1 MSYYKYKPRDPQVQ
15 VNWTEAASNLTA
27 VIQDEV
33 TLRKEKK
40 SAIDEA
46 TREYQNQLNNQPQG
60 ESTSIREW
68 GLKFGDQAQK
78 QMMMQEQLL
87 KSGMLNPNDYT
98 LMRQNLVDGTDQAFS
113 LMEHYQE
120 VYANKMERMNSQD
133 IATSSQALEVWMME
147 NAEGFA
153 NFNNSQLAIN
163 PETGK
168 VTAAMMRTNSVSG
181 ERELTQDPNQFVAV
195 SSLQGQILTEY
206 DKFDAGAVSS
216 KFVEETGAWTTVEKL
231 TGSRLEAGQL
241 LTSIDPT
248 SKTLTDV
255 DRAALAKAYPGE
267 DMAGIIDIYLS
278 AENAAIDG
286 IFGNPYNLTS
296 VLTENVVMADNG
308 KNYTFT
314 YDEAEANANPE
325 MILMER
331 QGERNVP
338 VFDESRNKH
347 AAEQEKAI
355 RSCMRVDI
363 RNKINK
369 EEKAVSVKD
378 YNPPTYK
385 PADPK
390 DVRDENR
397 ELEKKQNAQKTWNS
411 IKGQTAQERV
421 SSFANIIGTQIAKNA
436 GLVGINPSED
446 GLSIEFVYNAANSEK
461 NRTID
466 ISEGIS
472 DRDWAIIGNEIT
484 GLDNPEDAIDAG
496 GFVTGTDGKSKAYNP
511 KYIGGANRK
520 GNEQRFN
527 NELSTFIKD
536 GFPETGGEP
545 FLGQEQD
552 VVTKSLNDR
561 YGQYGLEATSVG
573 YMGGDT
579 TRITIDGWSGDAN
592 LDATF
597 TMDSDI
603 YVDSTALDMQEQFEK
618 WFTAVMKRT
627 NRITQI
633 AEGQGFTGRNK
644 NKNSSGGGATYGPC
658 TDGKKPL
665 LNAQGEA
672 TATLVNC

>member
-46 TREYQNQLNNQPQG
+46 TREYQAQLNNQPQG

-120 VYANKMERMNSQD
+120 VYANKMERMKSQD

-168 VTAAMMRTNSVSG
+168 VTAAMMRTNSKTG
-181 ERELTQDPNQFVAV
+181 ERELTKDPNQFVAV
-195 SSLQGQILTEY
+195 SALQGQILTEY
-206 DKFDAGAVSS
+206 DEFDVGAVSS

-231 TGSRLEAGQL
+231 TGSRLKAGQL

-248 SKTLTDV
+248 SKTLTEA

-267 DMAGIIDIYLS
+267 DMASIIDIYLS

-296 VLTENVVMADNG
+296 ILTENVVMTDGG

-314 YDEAEANANPE
+314 FDEVEANANPE

-338 VFDESRNKH
+338 VFDVSRNKH

-355 RSCMRVDI
+355 RSFMRVDI

-378 YNPPTYK
+378 YNPPTYA
-385 PADPK
+385 PNYTEPK
-390 DVRDENR
+390 DVRDEKR
-397 ELEKKQNAQKTWNS
+397 KLKEGKGLQSLWNS
-411 IKGQTAQERV
+411 MFAATAEERKGIVQ
-421 SSFANIIGTQIAKNA
+421 NIMSNPLARKKGLIA
-436 GLVGINPSED
+436 LIPSDD
-446 GLSIEFVYNAANSEK
+446 GSSIEFIFDNDTPS
-461 NRTID
+461 RTVD
-466 ISEGIS
+466 ISGATGESWAQLGIELT
-472 DRDWAIIGNEIT
+472 DLT
-484 GLDNPEDAIDAG
+484 LEDAGIAG
-496 GFVTGTDGKSKAYNP
+496 GDYNP
-511 KYIGGANRK
+511 NFKGVGADRNLWQKYNVEIDNMFKADLGQMNYTKEEDEG
-520 GNEQRFN
+520 
-527 NELSTFIKD
+527 
-536 GFPETGGEP
+536 
-545 FLGQEQD
+545 FLGQDEGLVAD
-552 VVTKSLNDR
+552 KLNEL
-561 YGQYGLEATSVG
+561 YGKYGLVVKPSNGALYNEVILTMSG
-573 YMGGDT
+573 YNGNAEFPST
-579 TRITIDGWSGDAN
+579 K
-592 LDATF
+592 TF
-597 TMDSDI
+597 STNI
-603 YVDSTALDMQEQFEK
+603 YTNVNQDDELRLMQE
-618 WFTAVMKRT
+618 WIAAALAST
-627 NRITQI
+627 NRVGML
-633 AEGQGFTGRNK
+633 AKDKGF
-644 NKNSSGGGATYGPC
+644 SGKKELTPAPPARYGPC
-658 TDGKKPL
+658 TDGKKVL
-665 LNAQGEA
+665 LDAQGEA
-672 TATLVNC
+672 TATSTIC

>member
-168 VTAAMMRTNSVSG
+168 VTAAMMRTNSETG
-181 ERELTQDPNQFVAV
+181 ERELTKDPNQFVAV
-195 SSLQGQILTEY
+195 SALQGQILTEY
-206 DKFDAGAVSS
+206 DKFDVGAVSS
-216 KFVEETGAWTTVEKL
+216 KFVEETGAWTTIEKL

-248 SKTLTDV
+248 SKTLTEV

-338 VFDESRNKH
+338 VFDESRNQH

-355 RSCMRVDI
+355 RSFMRVDI

-378 YNPPTYK
+378 YTPPTYA
-385 PADPK
+385 PNYTEPK
-390 DVRDENR
+390 DVRDDKKKLEKAQGLQTQWNSLYSATAEER
-397 ELEKKQNAQKTWNS
+397 KRIIQNIMSNSLTKEKGLIALIPSDNGSSIEFIYDDGRASRTVQIDGATNESWAQLGIELTDLTLEQAGLAEGDYNPDFTGVGADRNMISKYNVEIDDMFESDMGVYGYTDEKDEGFLGRKEDLIAADLNNLYGEYGITVKPSGNLLTNEIIISMSGYKGSTEFPSVETFNTNQNTNVNQDAELEK
-411 IKGQTAQERV
+411 IK
-421 SSFANIIGTQIAKNA
+421 NWIK
-436 GLVGINPSED
+436 
-446 GLSIEFVYNAANSEK
+446 AALAS
-461 NRTID
+461 
-466 ISEGIS
+466 
-472 DRDWAIIGNEIT
+472 
-484 GLDNPEDAIDAG
+484 
-496 GFVTGTDGKSKAYNP
+496 
-511 KYIGGANRK
+511 
-520 GNEQRFN
+520 
-527 NELSTFIKD
+527 
-536 GFPETGGEP
+536 
-545 FLGQEQD
+545 
-552 VVTKSLNDR
+552 
-561 YGQYGLEATSVG
+561 
-573 YMGGDT
+573 
-579 TRITIDGWSGDAN
+579 
-592 LDATF
+592 
-597 TMDSDI
+597 
-603 YVDSTALDMQEQFEK
+603 
-618 WFTAVMKRT
+618 
-627 NRITQI
+627 
-633 AEGQGFTGRNK
+633 TGRVGALAK
-644 NKNSSGGGATYGPC
+644 AKGFSGKTKEIIYGPC
-658 TDGKKPL
+658 IDGFKEHLKLKTKK
-665 LNAQGEA
+665 E
-672 TATLVNC
+672 C

>member
-15 VNWTEAASNLTA
+15 VNWTEAASNLTK
-27 VIQDEV
+27 VVEDEKN
-33 TLRKEKK
+33 LRIEKK
-40 SAIDEA
+40 TAIDDA
-46 TREYQNQLNNQPQG
+46 TREYQKQLNNQPQG

-68 GLKFGDQAQK
+68 GLQFGDEAQK
-78 QMMMQEQLL
+78 AMMMQEQLL
-87 KSGMLNPNDYT
+87 KSGMLNPSQYT
-98 LMRQNLVDGTDQAFS
+98 QMRQNLVDGTDQAFS
-113 LMEHYQE
+113 LMENYQE
-120 VYANKMERMNSQD
+120 VYANKMERMKSQD

-231 TGSRLEAGQL
+231 TGSRLEAGRL

-255 DRAALAKAYPGE
+255 DKAALTKAYPGE

-296 VLTENVVMADNG
+296 ILTENVVMTDGG

-314 YDEAEANANPE
+314 FDEVEANANPE

-338 VFDESRNKH
+338 VFDKSRNKH
-347 AAEQEKAI
+347 AVEQEKAI
-355 RSCMRVDI
+355 RAWMRVDI

-390 DVRDENR
+390 DVRDDAR
-397 ELEKKQNAQKTWNS
+397 DLEKKQNAQKTWNS
-411 IKGQTAQERV
+411 IKGQTADERV
-421 SSFANIIGTQIAKNA
+421 ASFANILGTQIAQNA

-446 GLSIEFVYNAANSEK
+446 GMSIEFVYNAANSEG

-472 DRDWAIIGNEIT
+472 DEEWAIIGNEIT
-484 GLDNPEDAIDAG
+484 GLDNPEDAMAAG
-496 GFVTGTDGKSKAYNP
+496 GFVTGTDGNSKAYNP
-511 KYIGGANRK
+511 KYISGANRK

-527 NELSTFIKD
+527 NELSTYIGK
-536 GFPETGGEP
+536 GFPRDDDDNS
-545 FLGQEQD
+545 FLKKEQK
-552 VVTKSLNDR
+552 VVAERMNKLYSK
-561 YGQYGLEATSVG
+561 YGLTATAVG
-573 YMGGDT
+573 IAGDDNT
-579 TRITIDGWSGDAN
+579 LITIDGWGGDGVT
-592 LDATF
+592 DKTF
-597 TMDSDI
+597 EMDSDFNTNANAI
-603 YVDSTALDMQEQFEK
+603 EVEEAFEE
-618 WFTAVMKRT
+618 WFTAVMKKT
-627 NRITQI
+627 NKIAQI
-633 AEGQGFTGRNK
+633 AKTEGFTGRNK
-644 NKNSSGGGATYGPC
+644 KANSTEDDAGFGPC
-658 TDGKKPL
+658 EDGKKIEL
-665 LNAQGEA
+665 A
-672 TATLVNC
+672 TGLPIDC

>member
-15 VNWTEAASNLTA
+15 VNWTEAASNLTK
-27 VIQDEV
+27 VLSDEV
-33 TLRKEKK
+33 DFRNQQKA
-40 SAIDEA
+40 AIDEA
-46 TREYQNQLNNQPQG
+46 TREYQKQLNNQPQG

-153 NFNNSQLAIN
+153 NFNNSQLSIN

-168 VTAAMMRTNSVSG
+168 VTAAMMRTNSETG
-181 ERELTQDPNQFVAV
+181 KRELTQDPNQFVAV
-195 SSLQGQILTEY
+195 SSLQGQILQEY
-206 DKFDAGAVSS
+206 DKFDVGAVSS
-216 KFVEETGAWTTVEKL
+216 KFVEETGAWTTVEKI

-267 DMAGIIDIYLS
+267 DIAGIIDIYLS

-314 YDEAEANANPE
+314 FDEAEANANPE

-338 VFDESRNKH
+338 VFDVKRNKH

-355 RSCMRVDI
+355 RSFMRVDI

-378 YNPPTYK
+378 YTPPTYA
-385 PADPK
+385 PNYTDPK
-390 DVRDENR
+390 DVRDEKR
-397 ELEKKQNAQKTWNS
+397 KLKEGKGLQSLWNS
-411 IKGQTAQERV
+411 MFGATAEERKGIVQ
-421 SSFANIIGTQIAKNA
+421 NIMSNPLARKKGLIA
-436 GLVGINPSED
+436 LIPSDD
-446 GLSIEFVYNAANSEK
+446 GSSIEFIFNNDTPPRTVDISGATGESWAQLGIELTDLTLEDAGVADGVYNPDFKDVGADRNLWQKYNVE
-461 NRTID
+461 ID
-466 ISEGIS
+466 NMFEADLGQMNYTKEEDEG
-472 DRDWAIIGNEIT
+472 
-484 GLDNPEDAIDAG
+484 
-496 GFVTGTDGKSKAYNP
+496 
-511 KYIGGANRK
+511 
-520 GNEQRFN
+520 
-527 NELSTFIKD
+527 
-536 GFPETGGEP
+536 
-545 FLGQEQD
+545 FLGQKEGLVAD
-552 VVTKSLNDR
+552 KLNEL
-561 YGQYGLEATSVG
+561 YGKYGLVVKSSNNAIDNEVILTMSG
-573 YMGGDT
+573 YNGTAEFPSTKTFSTNIYTNVNQDKELREMQKW
-579 TRITIDGWSGDAN
+579 ITA
-592 LDATF
+592 
-597 TMDSDI
+597 
-603 YVDSTALDMQEQFEK
+603 ALNS
-618 WFTAVMKRT
+618 T
-627 NRITQI
+627 NRVGML
-633 AEGQGFTGRNK
+633 AKDKGF
-644 NKNSSGGGATYGPC
+644 SGKIEPIETINETIEYGPC
-658 TDGKKPL
+658 IDGQKL
-665 LNAQGEA
+665 DIEA
-672 TATLVNC
+672 GTKEPC

>member
-168 VTAAMMRTNSVSG
+168 VTAAMMRTNSETG
-181 ERELTQDPNQFVAV
+181 ERELTKDPNQFVAV
-195 SSLQGQILTEY
+195 SALQGQILTEY
-206 DKFDAGAVSS
+206 DKFDVGAVSS
-216 KFVEETGAWTTVEKL
+216 KFVEETGAWTTIEKL

-248 SKTLTDV
+248 SKTLTEV

-338 VFDESRNKH
+338 VFDESRNQH

-355 RSCMRVDI
+355 RSFMRVDI

-378 YNPPTYK
+378 YTPPTYA
-385 PADPK
+385 PNYTEPK
-390 DVRDENR
+390 DVRDEKR
-397 ELEKKQNAQKTWNS
+397 RLKEGKGLQSLWNS
-411 IKGQTAQERV
+411 MFGASAEERKGIVQ
-421 SSFANIIGTQIAKNA
+421 NIMSNPLARSKGLIA
-436 GLVGINPSED
+436 LIPSDD
-446 GLSIEFVYNAANSEK
+446 GSSIEFIFNNDTPP
-461 NRTID
+461 RTVD
-466 ISEGIS
+466 ISGATGESWAQLGIELT
-472 DRDWAIIGNEIT
+472 DLT
-484 GLDNPEDAIDAG
+484 LEDAGVAG
-496 GFVTGTDGKSKAYNP
+496 GTYNP
-511 KYIGGANRK
+511 DFTGVGADRNLWQKYNVEIDNMFQADLGQMNYT
-520 GNEQRFN
+520 NE
-527 NELSTFIKD
+527 ED
-536 GFPETGGEP
+536 EG
-545 FLGQEQD
+545 FLGQKEGLVAD
-552 VVTKSLNDR
+552 KLNELYGKYGLVAKPSNNAIDNEVILTMSGYNGTTEFPSTKSFSTNIYTNVNQDKKLVEL
-561 YGQYGLEATSVG
+561 QKWIKAALTS
-573 YMGGDT
+573 
-579 TRITIDGWSGDAN
+579 
-592 LDATF
+592 
-597 TMDSDI
+597 
-603 YVDSTALDMQEQFEK
+603 
-618 WFTAVMKRT
+618 T
-627 NRITQI
+627 NRVGML
-633 AEGQGFTGRNK
+633 AKDKGF
-644 NKNSSGGGATYGPC
+644 SGKKELTPPPAAQYGPC
-658 TDGKKPL
+658 TDGKKAL
-665 LNAQGEA
+665 LDAQGEA
-672 TATLVNC
+672 TATLISC

>member
-15 VNWTEAASNLTA
+15 VNWTEAASNLTK
-27 VIQDEV
+27 VLSDEV
-33 TLRKEKK
+33 DFRNQQKA
-40 SAIDEA
+40 AIDEA
-46 TREYQNQLNNQPQG
+46 TREYQKQLNNQPQG

-120 VYANKMERMNSQD
+120 VYANKMERMKSQD

-231 TGSRLEAGQL
+231 TGSRLEAGRL

-255 DRAALAKAYPGE
+255 DKAALTKAYPGE

-296 VLTENVVMADNG
+296 ILTENVVMTDGG

-314 YDEAEANANPE
+314 FDEVEANANPE

-338 VFDESRNKH
+338 VFDKSRNKH
-347 AAEQEKAI
+347 AVEQEKAI
-355 RSCMRVDI
+355 RAWMRVDI

-390 DVRDENR
+390 DVRDDAR
-397 ELEKKQNAQKTWNS
+397 DLEKKQNAQKTWNS
-411 IKGQTAQERV
+411 IKGQTADERV
-421 SSFANIIGTQIAKNA
+421 ASFANILGTQIAQNA

-446 GLSIEFVYNAANSEK
+446 GMSIEFVYNAANSEG

-472 DRDWAIIGNEIT
+472 DEEWAIIGNEIT
-484 GLDNPEDAIDAG
+484 GLDNPEDAMAAG
-496 GFVTGTDGKSKAYNP
+496 GFVTGTDGNSKAYNP
-511 KYIGGANRK
+511 KYISGANRK

-527 NELSTFIKD
+527 NELSTYIGK
-536 GFPETGGEP
+536 GFPRDDDDNS
-545 FLGQEQD
+545 FLKKEQK
-552 VVTKSLNDR
+552 VVAERMNKLYSK
-561 YGQYGLEATSVG
+561 YGLTATAVG
-573 YMGGDT
+573 IAGDDNT
-579 TRITIDGWSGDAN
+579 LITIDGWGGDGVT
-592 LDATF
+592 DKTF
-597 TMDSDI
+597 EMDSDFNTNANAI
-603 YVDSTALDMQEQFEK
+603 EVEEAFEE
-618 WFTAVMKRT
+618 WFTAVMKKT
-627 NRITQI
+627 NKIAQI
-633 AEGQGFTGRNK
+633 AKTEGFTGRNK
-644 NKNSSGGGATYGPC
+644 KANSTEDDAGFGPC
-658 TDGKKPL
+658 EDGKKIEL
-665 LNAQGEA
+665 A
-672 TATLVNC
+672 TGLPIDC

>member
-46 TREYQNQLNNQPQG
+46 TREYQAQLNNQPQG

-168 VTAAMMRTNSVSG
+168 VTAAMMRTNSKTG

-195 SSLQGQILTEY
+195 SALQGQILTEY
-206 DKFDAGAVSS
+206 DKFDVGAVSS
-216 KFVEETGAWTTVEKL
+216 KFVDETGAWTTIEKL

-248 SKTLTDV
+248 SKKLTDV

-338 VFDESRNKH
+338 VFDVKRNKH

-355 RSCMRVDI
+355 RSFMRVDI

-378 YNPPTYK
+378 YNPPTYA
-385 PADPK
+385 PATPVEPK
-390 DVRDENR
+390 DVRDDKKR
-397 ELEKKQNAQKTWNS
+397 IEKAQGLQTQWNS
-411 IKGQTAQERV
+411 LYSATTEERKRIIENIMSNPLTKEKGLIALIPSDNGSNIEFIYDDGRASRTVQIDGATNESWAQLGIELTDLTIEQAGLAEGDYNPDFTGV
-421 SSFANIIGTQIAKNA
+421 SSDRNMISKYNVELDDMFKADMGGYTYTDEKDEGFLGRKEDLIAADLNNLYGEYGLVAKPSNDAISNSVTLTMSGYKGSADFDASKKFSANI
-436 GLVGINPSED
+436 
-446 GLSIEFVYNAANSEK
+446 Y
-461 NRTID
+461 
-466 ISEGIS
+466 
-472 DRDWAIIGNEIT
+472 
-484 GLDNPEDAIDAG
+484 
-496 GFVTGTDGKSKAYNP
+496 
-511 KYIGGANRK
+511 
-520 GNEQRFN
+520 
-527 NELSTFIKD
+527 
-536 GFPETGGEP
+536 
-545 FLGQEQD
+545 
-552 VVTKSLNDR
+552 
-561 YGQYGLEATSVG
+561 
-573 YMGGDT
+573 
-579 TRITIDGWSGDAN
+579 
-592 LDATF
+592 
-597 TMDSDI
+597 
-603 YVDSTALDMQEQFEK
+603 
-618 WFTAVMKRT
+618 
-627 NRITQI
+627 
-633 AEGQGFTGRNK
+633 K
-644 NKNSSGGGATYGPC
+644 NKNQDAELKNIQDWIKAALAATGRVGALAKAKGFSGKTKEIKYGPC
-658 TDGKKPL
+658 VDGFKKHL
-665 LNAQGEA
+665 IHK
-672 TATLVNC
+672 TKKKC

>member
-46 TREYQNQLNNQPQG
+46 TREYQDQLNNQPQG

-120 VYANKMERMNSQD
+120 VYANKMERMKSQD

-153 NFNNSQLAIN
+153 NFNNSQLSIN

-168 VTAAMMRTNSVSG
+168 VTAAMMRTNSETG
-181 ERELTQDPNQFVAV
+181 ERELTKDPNQFVAV

-206 DKFDAGAVSS
+206 DKFDVGAVSS

-267 DMAGIIDIYLS
+267 DMASIIDIYLS

-314 YDEAEANANPE
+314 FDEAEANANPE

-338 VFDESRNKH
+338 VFDVKRNKH

-355 RSCMRVDI
+355 RSFMRVDI

-378 YNPPTYK
+378 YTPPTYA
-385 PADPK
+385 PNYTEPK
-390 DVRDENR
+390 DVRDDKKK
-397 ELEKKQNAQKTWNS
+397 LEKAQGLQTQWNS
-411 IKGQTAQERV
+411 LYSATAEERKRIIQNIMSNSLTKEKGLIALIPSDDGSNIEFIYDDGRASRTVQIDGATNESWAQLGIEL
-421 SSFANIIGTQIAKNA
+421 TDLTLEQA
-436 GLVGINPSED
+436 GLASGD
-446 GLSIEFVYNAANSEK
+446 
-461 NRTID
+461 
-466 ISEGIS
+466 
-472 DRDWAIIGNEIT
+472 
-484 GLDNPEDAIDAG
+484 
-496 GFVTGTDGKSKAYNP
+496 YNP
-511 KYIGGANRK
+511 DFTGVSADRNMISKYNIEIDDMFESDMGGY
-520 GNEQRFN
+520 GYTDE
-527 NELSTFIKD
+527 KD
-536 GFPETGGEP
+536 EG
-545 FLGQEQD
+545 FLGRKED
-552 VVTKSLNDR
+552 LIAADLNNL
-561 YGQYGLEATSVG
+561 YGQYGITVKPSGNLLTNEIIISMSGYKGTTEYPSVETFNTNQNTNVNQDAELENIKDWIKA
-573 YMGGDT
+573 
-579 TRITIDGWSGDAN
+579 
-592 LDATF
+592 
-597 TMDSDI
+597 
-603 YVDSTALDMQEQFEK
+603 AL
-618 WFTAVMKRT
+618 AS
-627 NRITQI
+627 
-633 AEGQGFTGRNK
+633 TGRVGALAK
-644 NKNSSGGGATYGPC
+644 AKGFSGKTKKRKFGPC
-658 TDGKKPL
+658 VDGKKLEYESGVP
-665 LNAQGEA
+665 
-672 TATLVNC
+672 VDC

>member
-46 TREYQNQLNNQPQG
+46 TREYQAQLNNQPQG

-168 VTAAMMRTNSVSG
+168 VTAAMMRTNSKTG

-195 SSLQGQILTEY
+195 SALQGQILTEY
-206 DKFDAGAVSS
+206 DKFDVGAVSS
-216 KFVEETGAWTTVEKL
+216 KFVDETGAWTTIEKL

-248 SKTLTDV
+248 SKKLTDV

-267 DMAGIIDIYLS
+267 DMAGIIDIYLL

-338 VFDESRNKH
+338 VFDVKRNKH

-355 RSCMRVDI
+355 RSFMRVDI

-378 YNPPTYK
+378 YNPPTYA
-385 PADPK
+385 PATPVEPK
-390 DVRDENR
+390 DVRDDKKR
-397 ELEKKQNAQKTWNS
+397 IEKAQGLQTQWNS
-411 IKGQTAQERV
+411 LYSATTEERKRIIENIMSNPLTKEKGLIALIPSDNGSNIEFIYDDGRASRTVQIDGATNESWAQLGIELTDLTIEQAGLAEGDYNPDFTDV
-421 SSFANIIGTQIAKNA
+421 SSDRNMSSKYNVEIDDMFKSDMGGYTYTDEKDEGFLGRKEDLIAADLNNLYGEY
-436 GLVGINPSED
+436 GLVVKPS
-446 GLSIEFVYNAANSEK
+446 GNLL
-461 NRTID
+461 T
-466 ISEGIS
+466 
-472 DRDWAIIGNEIT
+472 NEIIISMS
-484 GLDNPEDAIDAG
+484 GYK
-496 GFVTGTDGKSKAYNP
+496 GTTEFPSVKT
-511 KYIGGANRK
+511 
-520 GNEQRFN
+520 FN
-527 NELSTFIKD
+527 TNQNTNVNQDEEL
-536 GFPETGGEP
+536 
-545 FLGQEQD
+545 
-552 VVTKSLNDR
+552 
-561 YGQYGLEATSVG
+561 
-573 YMGGDT
+573 
-579 TRITIDGWSGDAN
+579 
-592 LDATF
+592 
-597 TMDSDI
+597 
-603 YVDSTALDMQEQFEK
+603 
-618 WFTAVMKRT
+618 
-627 NRITQI
+627 
-633 AEGQGFTGRNK
+633 K
-644 NKNSSGGGATYGPC
+644 NI
-658 TDGKKPL
+658 
-665 LNAQGEA
+665 
-672 TATLVNC
+672 